1 MSSNLC
7 KILLIEDDPGNA
19 NLIRNL
25 LAHSDNFSLA
35 QGLSF
40 ELIWV
45 ELLSQGIEELAKQ
58 SFDAILLDLRL
69 PDSNGIDTLIEI
81 KKYARQTP
89 IIIQTGSADETLIVK
104 SFQLGVGG
112 YLKKENID
120 SNLLVYAIRSAIE
133 KQNYI
138 ATVEQDRLQQQDLEV
153 RELEQI
159 ANTVKTQVTARM
171 FGSES
176 LRESVP
182 DIFVELV
189 REYGNLMDLAL
200 EERAYKVEHNI
211 SEQLRI
217 LGEKLGFL
225 KAGPRD
231 VIDIH
236 TKTLKEKNE
245 NVTLAK
251 TQAYVSEGRLM
262 VLELMG
268 YLTSYYRKYYIG
280 LNTMN
285 LSFNPNLDRRDR

>member
-7 KILLIEDDPGNA
+7 KILLIEDDPGHA
-19 NLIRNL
+19 KLIEKFL
-25 LAHSDNFSLA
+25 LYSERPFLA
-35 QGLSF
+35 QDLSF
-40 ELIWV
+40 ELVWV
-45 ELLSQGIEELAKQ
+45 ELLSQGIEKLTKQ
-58 SFDAILLDLRL
+58 SFNAILLDLRL
-69 PDSNGIDTLIEI
+69 PDSDGIDTLIEI

-89 IIIQTGSADETLIVK
+89 IIIQTGSADETSIVK
-104 SFQLGVGG
+104 SFQLGAGG

-120 SNLLVYAIRSAIE
+120 TNLLMYAIRSAIE

-138 ATVEQDRLQQQDLEV
+138 AAIEQNQRQQEDLEV
-153 RELEQI
+153 QELEQI
-159 ANTVKTQVTARM
+159 GNTIRTQVTARM

-176 LRESVP
+176 LRESLP

-189 REYGNLMDLAL
+189 EEYGKLMDFAL
-200 EERAYKVEHNI
+200 EQRAYKVEHNI
-211 SEQLRI
+211 SEHLRS
-217 LGEKLGFL
+217 LAEKLGFL

-231 VIDIH
+231 VIELH

-251 TQAYVSEGRLM
+251 TQAYVAEGRLM

-285 LSFNPNLDRRDR
+285 LSPKAKRRNK

>member
-1 MSSNLC
+1 
-7 KILLIEDDPGNA
+7 
-19 NLIRNL
+19 
-25 LAHSDNFSLA
+25 
-35 QGLSF
+35 
-40 ELIWV
+40 
-45 ELLSQGIEELAKQ
+45 
-58 SFDAILLDLRL
+58 LRL
-69 PDSNGIDTLIEI
+69 PDSNGIDTLVEI

-120 SNLLVYAIRSAIE
+120 SNLLVYAIRLAIE

-138 ATVEQDRLQQQDLEV
+138 ATVEQDSLQQQDLEV

-176 LRESVP
+176 LRESLP
-182 DIFVELV
+182 DMFVELV

-217 LGEKLGFL
+217 LAEKLGFL

-251 TQAYVSEGRLM
+251 TQAYVSEGRLR

-280 LNTMN
+280 LNNMN